1 MLGASTS
8 ILFSRR
14 PVDRDAEREA
24 GLGLRLRRRELF
36 PEGRLVPLG
45 LRRRGG
51 GEGDDRASEGVLLR
65 RRGGLSLLFLR
76 GGLTLRLLGYPRAGG
91 DLERL
96 AESERDRTPGE
107 RRRRLAGGLRLSLS
121 RNLRFCS
128 RTGGVKEGERGL
140 RRAGG
145 GERDTV
151 RERARL
157 GGDLRGGDRRLTG
170 SGDRESR
177 DGERRR
183 GGERC
188 LRIGTG
194 ERELLMS
201 DGDRRRGGGERE
213 MRRPCPPLN
222 PPGPGPPPLAPQ
234 PPSRGLP
241 PRDRRAHV

>member
-1 MLGASTS
+1 M
-8 ILFSRR
+8 
-14 PVDRDAEREA
+14 
-24 GLGLRLRRRELF
+24 RRELL
-36 PEGRLVPLG
+36 PAGRLVLLG

-51 GEGDDRASEGVLLR
+51 GERDDRASEGVLLR
-65 RRGGLSLLFLR
+65 RLGGLSLLFLR

-145 GERDTV
+145 GGEREMV
-151 RERARL
+151 RERARR
-157 GGDLRGGDRRLTG
+157 GGDLRGGDRRLIG
-170 SGDRESR
+170 SGERESR

-213 MRRPCPPLN
+213 MGRLCP
-222 PPGPGPPPLAPQ
+222 
-234 PPSRGLP
+234 
-241 PRDRRAHV
+241 

>member
-1 MLGASTS
+1 MLGWWSTS
-8 ILFSRR
+8 ILFSCR
-14 PVDRDAEREA
+14 PDDGDTDRES

-36 PEGRLVPLG
+36 PAGRLVLLG

-51 GEGDDRASEGVLLR
+51 GERDDRASEGVLLR
-65 RRGGLSLLFLR
+65 RLGGLSLLFLR

-145 GERDTV
+145 GGEREMV
-151 RERARL
+151 RERARRG
-157 GGDLRGGDRRLTG
+157 GGDLRGGDRRLIG
-170 SGDRESR
+170 SGERESR

-194 ERELLMS
+194 ERELLIS
-201 DGDRRRGGGERE
+201 DGDRRRGGGGERE
-213 MRRPCPPLN
+213 MGRLCP
-222 PPGPGPPPLAPQ
+222 
-234 PPSRGLP
+234 
-241 PRDRRAHV
+241 